1 MRYLGDEGVEYKP
14 DLIGRRR
21 QKGKEKKKGYH
32 RKKIACMTSF
42 VNLCKIMHIYV
53 I

>member
-1 MRYLGDEGVEYKP
+1 MRYPGDEGVENKP
-14 DLIGRRR
+14 DLIGGRR

-32 RKKIACMTSF
+32 RKRIACTTSF
-42 VNLCKIMHIYV
+42 VNLCKIMRIYV